1 MIDIELLAEKFP
13 HARFH
18 DEQRL
23 LTWYP
28 SGALTNE
35 RADQIV
41 DFLELQ
47 EPFTRTPFNR
57 FTDMT
62 GYSRIQIGLDH
73 VVRIARRR
81 RHGYKGKPVKSA
93 FFALRLISISIA
105 RMYEE
110 LMVGSNIQVR
120 TFRDRDAAAEWLEV
134 APDILQRPK
143 A

>member
-1 MIDIELLAEKFP
+1 MINTELLAEKFP

-18 DEQRL
+18 DNQRL
-23 LTWYP
+23 LTWFP
-28 SGALTNE
+28 TGALTNE

-47 EPFTRTPFNR
+47 EPFTKTPFNR

-62 GYSRIQIGLDH
+62 GYTRIQIGLDH

-81 RHGYKGKPVKSA
+81 RHSYKGQPVKSA
-93 FFALRLISISIA
+93 FFAQRLISISIA

-110 LMVGSNIQVR
+110 LMDGSNIHVR
-120 TFRDRDAAAEWLEV
+120 TFRDRKAVAEWLEV
-134 APDILQRPK
+134 PFEILQRPK
-143 A
+143 D